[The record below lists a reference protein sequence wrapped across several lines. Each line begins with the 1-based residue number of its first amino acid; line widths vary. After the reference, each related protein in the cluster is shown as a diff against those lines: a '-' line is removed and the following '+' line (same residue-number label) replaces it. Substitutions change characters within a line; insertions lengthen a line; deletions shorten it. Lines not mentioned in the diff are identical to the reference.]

1 MDDDR
6 LSTTSD
12 CSLSHQL
19 NDLGDVQHVAR
30 IQEAA
35 LMRPV
40 PPLPPAQQPQ
50 QLPTPS
56 SSSSSSAPQNHHDK
70 RLLSP
75 DSNPPTHYSSQDSLP
90 DSPYSSQSLESHP
103 EPSGGDQ
110 KRHTRGSLP
119 NLNKR
124 GAGAAGRAATGLA
137 APGGVGVGGGRKAS
151 ASATRAPTAAAGS
164 GYGLSRHHTS
174 SDPRL
179 LQQQKGR
186 GSQMQIQPP
195 QRGYSA
201 PRGGDRRTPEYQAG
215 YGQQPRYPGA
225 GAGARPAAGSGLRQP
240 SAVSSAQNPGSRLAR
255 PAGTGIPRPG
265 SRLPTF
271 SSRGGVGGMAA
282 MRGIPKPSSGI
293 PSAAGGG
300 GGYGSRSNSATRNQQ
315 NRNEWMDECY

>member
-1 MDDDR
+1 M
-6 LSTTSD
+6 
-12 CSLSHQL
+12 
-19 NDLGDVQHVAR
+19 
-30 IQEAA
+30 
-35 LMRPV
+35 
-40 PPLPPAQQPQ
+40 
-50 QLPTPS
+50 
-56 SSSSSSAPQNHHDK
+56 
-70 RLLSP
+70 LSP

-201 PRGGDRRTPEYQAG
+201 PRGGDRRTPEVTFFFRFKFINSLNLFNFQYQAG

-255 PAGTGIPRPG
+255 PAGTGKIDRHFIYNCMTIPLSLQASRDRVPVFRRSRAEAASAGWRRCGGFQSRRQGSPRPPAAAAVTARG
-265 SRLPTF
+265 PTPPRATSRT
-271 SSRGGVGGMAA
+271 GT
-282 MRGIPKPSSGI
+282 SGWT
-293 PSAAGGG
+293 
-300 GGYGSRSNSATRNQQ
+300 SATDQ
-315 NRNEWMDECY
+315 NNPRKITTDQ